1 MPINMSTI
9 KLWGHNHSGHGILII
24 VARPLLLEEQAHP
37 LPVSVPQILL
47 HPSALCFA
55 HAGTVHFPTGFR
67 IYIRSRGMNLID
79 FTLF

>member
-9 KLWGHNHSGHGILII
+9 KLWGHSHSGHGILII

-55 HAGTVHFPTGFR
+55 DAVRCIFR
-67 IYIRSRGMNLID
+67 PVFVSISAVGE
-79 FTLF
+79 